1 MSEDGKRTPTKDKGV
16 YSRTSGTKRHNG
28 KADVCFDITYKD
40 KSGKKIWEKV
50 GWRSEGVSQALAA
63 SVRRERMEEI
73 RTGRPVDR
81 ASRTLTFGAAY
92 AEWERTHLP
101 KLKEQVRVKNLAE
114 LHVLPFFRDR
124 PMNAVTPLELERMGT
139 RMREDGFSDQTILHV
154 YSLIRRVYRK
164 AFLWGIYNGPIPT
177 AGINL
182 PQPDNARQ
190 RYLTKD
196 EAARLLG
203 ELRKTSLLWH
213 DIALLSLHTGMRLS
227 DILGLRCNQVNL
239 SGGIIDVIAS
249 KPGTYTAYLT
259 KEASDMLRE
268 RLSEPSGS
276 RLPCPRRAESRSSGP
291 ESRFCTPSKRAASTT
306 DRPDPRYHVVF
317 HSLRHTY
324 ASLLVQRG
332 VPLTVVSKLMGHAT
346 TKMTERYAKL
356 SPDNKKDAAKLI
368 SEILSRARTRLLLR
382 NACMSSCE

>member
-1 MSEDGKRTPTKDKGV
+1 MARN
-16 YSRTSGTKRHNG
+16 GTTGRP
-28 KADVCFDITYKD
+28 DVCFDITYKD

-268 RLSEPSGS
+268 RLSEPSGLVFPS
-276 RLPCPRRAESRSSGP
+276 PKGGKQIIRAGKP
-291 ESRFCTPSKRAASTT
+291 FLHAVKACGFN
-306 DRPDPRYHVVF
+306 DGQPDPRYHARVPF
-317 HSLRHTY
+317 PAAHLRLP
-324 ASLLVQRG
+324 ACSARG
-332 VPLTVVSKLMGHAT
+332 AADRRLEAHGARH
-346 TKMTERYAKL
+346 
-356 SPDNKKDAAKLI
+356 DKDDGTLRQALPGQQKGRRKADFGNPQL
-368 SEILSRARTRLLLR
+368 ARTRLLLR

>member
-1 MSEDGKRTPTKDKGV
+1 MSKDGKRTPTKDKGG
-16 YSRTSGTKRHNG
+16 YSRASGTKRHNG

-268 RLSEPSGS
+268 RLSEPSGLVFPS
-276 RLPCPRRAESRSSGP
+276 PKGGKQIIRAGKP
-291 ESRFCTPSKRAASTT
+291 FLHAVKACGFN
-306 DRPDPRYHVVF
+306 DGQPDPRYHVVF

-368 SEILSRARTRLLLR
+368 SEILSSREPG
-382 NACMSSCE
+382 SC

>member
-1 MSEDGKRTPTKDKGV
+1 
-16 YSRTSGTKRHNG
+16 
-28 KADVCFDITYKD
+28 
-40 KSGKKIWEKV
+40 
-50 GWRSEGVSQALAA
+50 
-63 SVRRERMEEI
+63 
-73 RTGRPVDR
+73 
-81 ASRTLTFGAAY
+81 
-92 AEWERTHLP
+92 
-101 KLKEQVRVKNLAE
+101 
-114 LHVLPFFRDR
+114 
-124 PMNAVTPLELERMGT
+124 MNAVTPLELERMGT

-268 RLSEPSGS
+268 RLSEPSGLVFPS
-276 RLPCPRRAESRSSGP
+276 PKGGKQIIRAGKP
-291 ESRFCTPSKRAASTT
+291 FLHAVKACGFN
-306 DRPDPRYHVVF
+306 DGQPDPRYHVVF

-324 ASLLVQRG
+324 ASLLFQRG

-368 SEILSRARTRLLLR
+368 SEILSSREPG
-382 NACMSSCE
+382 SC